1 MPFDIIDLALRF
13 RYIKNLGNTIV
24 DFFSQVKGL
33 FATFGVIDAVDI
45 MFVAL
50 VLYFIIRII
59 RETRAMNLIK
69 GILFLAFVYFVVSFL
84 GMGASSHLLKSIF
97 SNILIIVVVLF
108 SPEIRNVLEQMGKG
122 AARNSIKTIIHSGVG
137 LEIVSIQKSIDSV
150 CKACA
155 DMADDKCGA
164 LIVFEGETMLG
175 DIIETGTILDAKPSK
190 ELIENVFYP
199 KSPLHDGAM
208 IIRGGN
214 VYAAGCILPLT
225 NDTDI
230 SSSLGT
236 RHRAAIGISQQSD
249 AIVVIVSEE
258 TGYISIAQGGNIEYN
273 VSSGVVRDV
282 LSNQFIPQGNSTDDK
297 IITKLVRRIKNN
309 GQKS

>member
-1 MPFDIIDLALRF
+1 MPFDIITLALRF

-45 MFVAL
+45 IFVAL

-69 GILFLAFVYFVVSFL
+69 GIIFIAFVYFAVSFL
-84 GMGASSHLLKSIF
+84 GMGASSYILKNIF
-97 SNILIIVVVLF
+97 SNILIIIVVLF

-122 AARNSIKTIIHSGVG
+122 AARNSLRTIIHSGVG

-155 DMADDKCGA
+155 QMADDKCGA
-164 LIVFEGETMLG
+164 LIVFENETMLG
-175 DIIETGTILDAKPSK
+175 DIIESGTLIDAKASK
-190 ELIENVFYP
+190 ELIENIFYP

-208 IIRGGN
+208 IIRGGSI
-214 VYAAGCILPLT
+214 YAAGCILPLT
-225 NDTDI
+225 KDNDI

-249 AIVVIVSEE
+249 AIIIVVSEE
-258 TGYISIAQGGNIEYN
+258 TGYISIAQNGNIEYN

-282 LSNQFIPQGNSTDDK
+282 LTNMFIPQGNANDDK
-297 IITKLVRRIKNN
+297 TLTRLVRRIK
-309 GQKS
+309 K